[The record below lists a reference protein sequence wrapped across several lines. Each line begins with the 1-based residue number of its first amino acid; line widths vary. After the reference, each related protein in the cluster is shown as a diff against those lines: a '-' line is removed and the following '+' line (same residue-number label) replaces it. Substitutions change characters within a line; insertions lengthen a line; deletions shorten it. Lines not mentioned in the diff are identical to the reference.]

1 VKLLSGCV
9 DFSICQRG
17 GLLEHKFPAL
27 HPRAANYDHVEC
39 SLDTTGMPAGRRID
53 CARGSRPDSGPSD
66 RNALLFAWLL
76 LRGGPS
82 PELDRFSGNLLSWLA
97 LLFVPAATGLV
108 VGLNQLATDWWR
120 IALAIVGSTV
130 AGLATTAWV
139 MNSLDSMFSRSR
151 KQP

>member
-1 VKLLSGCV
+1 MLNSLSTLLV
-9 DFSICQRG
+9 CQMTG
-17 GLLEHKFPAL
+17 ELVA
-27 HPRAANYDHVEC
+27 RAAHI
-39 SLDTTGMPAGRRID
+39 SIPGPLLGML
-53 CARGSRPDSGPSD
+53 
-66 RNALLFAWLL
+66 LLFAWLL

-82 PELDRFSGNLLSWLA
+82 PELDRFSRDLLSWLA

-108 VGLNQLATDWWR
+108 VGLNQLAADWWR

-139 MNSLDSMFSRSR
+139 MSSLDRIFSRSH

>member
-1 VKLLSGCV
+1 LIFRSASVVDYWNTNFQHFILGRRTTTMLNALSTLLA
-9 DFSICQRG
+9 CQLAG
-17 GLLEHKFPAL
+17 ELIA
-27 HPRAANYDHVEC
+27 RAAHVPIPGP
-39 SLDTTGMPAGRRID
+39 LIGML
-53 CARGSRPDSGPSD
+53 
-66 RNALLFAWLL
+66 LLFAWLL

>member
-1 VKLLSGCV
+1 LVRAVEYRDIDFHPVIRRTTTMLNSLSTLL
-9 DFSICQRG
+9 ICQM
-17 GLLEHKFPAL
+17 
-27 HPRAANYDHVEC
+27 
-39 SLDTTGMPAGRRID
+39 TGELV
-53 CARGSRPDSGPSD
+53 ARSAHISIPGPLIGML
-66 RNALLFAWLL
+66 LLFAWLL

-82 PELDRFSGNLLSWLA
+82 PELDRFSGDLLSWLA

-108 VGLNQLATDWWR
+108 VGLNQLAADWWR

-139 MNSLDSMFSRSR
+139 MNSLDNVFSRSS

>member
-1 VKLLSGCV
+1 MLNSLLTLLV
-9 DFSICQRG
+9 CQMTG
-17 GLLEHKFPAL
+17 ELVA
-27 HPRAANYDHVEC
+27 RAAHVPIPGP
-39 SLDTTGMPAGRRID
+39 LLGML
-53 CARGSRPDSGPSD
+53 
-66 RNALLFAWLL
+66 LLFAWLL

-82 PELDRFSGNLLSWLA
+82 PELDRFSRDLLSWLA

-108 VGLNQLATDWWR
+108 GGLNQLAADWWR

-139 MNSLDSMFSRSR
+139 MSSLDSMFSRSH